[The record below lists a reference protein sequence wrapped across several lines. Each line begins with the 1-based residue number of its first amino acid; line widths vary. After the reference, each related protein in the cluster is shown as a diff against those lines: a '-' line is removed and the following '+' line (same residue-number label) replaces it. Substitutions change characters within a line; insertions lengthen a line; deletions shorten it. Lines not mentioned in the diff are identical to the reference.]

1 MINYVKNSTTDQEIV
16 DVKEWLRSSHAKTF
30 RKYVMHEIAFH
41 QAMAGKEASLN
52 DQTDRGWEVNNH
64 VREAAELIKFVRIL
78 NDYSKPEKE
87 LYRLSLEIDTN
98 LED

>member
-1 MINYVKNSTTDQEIV
+1 LINYVKNSSSDQDV
-16 DVKEWLRSSHAKTF
+16 VLVKEWLRSPHAGTF
-30 RKYVMHEIAFH
+30 KQFVMNDIAFH

-52 DQTDRGWEVNNH
+52 HQSDRGWEVNDH
-64 VREAAELIKFVRIL
+64 IKEASELIKFVKIL

-87 LYRLSLEIDTN
+87 LYRLTLEIDSN